1 MQYVYVSPRVFSL
14 LKSEGQNFQNISYS
28 NKGHNKI
35 GQNILLALKTISNGE
50 LSDPLCNSKNRGLTL
65 VRLQIRGLACKDED
79 MHGSCR
85 IYVYRFIACYT

>member
-65 VRLQIRGLACKDED
+65 VTVDCKSEAWLAKMRTC
-79 MHGSCR
+79 MVHAG
-85 IYVYRFIACYT
+85 YMFIDL